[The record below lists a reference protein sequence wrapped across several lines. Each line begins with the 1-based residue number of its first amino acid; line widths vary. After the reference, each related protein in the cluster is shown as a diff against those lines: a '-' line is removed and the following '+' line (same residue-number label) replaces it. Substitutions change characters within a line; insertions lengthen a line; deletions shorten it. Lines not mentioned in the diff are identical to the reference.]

1 MQYSIKEFEHIY
13 IRHFPEAMRL
23 AFSFLHDEDDA
34 RDVVQ
39 EVFTK
44 LWESNSI
51 VSSHQAF
58 IIRATRNACLNRIK
72 ATDIRERIV
81 NSFPLEPDDED
92 ESTDEIYADVH
103 QTLPS
108 ILTDRERQVID
119 RIYSEGMSYKD
130 AAKSLA
136 LSVSAI
142 NKYTVNAL
150 RKLRN
155 HFKNRES

>member
-1 MQYSIKEFEHIY
+1 
-13 IRHFPEAMRL
+13 MRL

-72 ATDIRERIV
+72 ATGIRERIV

-92 ESTDEIYADVH
+92 ESTDERYADVH

-130 AAKSLA
+130 AAKSLD

>member
-1 MQYSIKEFEHIY
+1 
-13 IRHFPEAMRL
+13 MRL

-34 RDVVQ
+34 RGVVQ

-92 ESTDEIYADVH
+92 ESTGEIYADVH

-119 RIYSEGMSYKD
+119 RIYSEGMS
-130 AAKSLA
+130 L
-136 LSVSAI
+136 
-142 NKYTVNAL
+142 
-150 RKLRN
+150 
-155 HFKNRES
+155 